1 MFEHAFEA
9 LVHSGFRGASGPNAL
24 LLVCAKCHVGDASY
38 TVHPSHGLDWR
49 DDAMILIAVECRYTF
64 VCRRRLQQTNGK
76 GGKHGRH
83 GTSIS
88 HIVVGVRA

>member
-1 MFEHAFEA
+1 MHT
-9 LVHSGFRGASGPNAL
+9 SQ
-24 LLVCAKCHVGDASY
+24 
-38 TVHPSHGLDWR
+38 GLDWR
-49 DDAMILIAVECRYTF
+49 DDAMVLIAVECRSAF
-64 VCRRRLQQTNGK
+64 VCLRRLQQTNGK

>member
-38 TVHPSHGLDWR
+38 DKGFSKCTVIVGL
-49 DDAMILIAVECRYTF
+49 A
-64 VCRRRLQQTNGK
+64 
-76 GGKHGRH
+76 
-83 GTSIS
+83 
-88 HIVVGVRA
+88 